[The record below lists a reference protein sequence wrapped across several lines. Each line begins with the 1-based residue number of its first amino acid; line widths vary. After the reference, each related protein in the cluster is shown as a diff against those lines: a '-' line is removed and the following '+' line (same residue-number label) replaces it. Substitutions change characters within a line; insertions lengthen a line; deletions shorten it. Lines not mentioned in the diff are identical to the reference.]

1 MLFGRTK
8 IFFTFNNV
16 CFLDLYPNIIM
27 PTCFNC
33 SLKSKMAAHQRI
45 RQYVSDIANRSFQDI
60 HGEDMACFPIFRY
73 THTYSQQ
80 QAKISTIYFSYPL
93 KAIGLIAESSK
104 NSLVRERLNFN
115 VYDVLQCLTYHKG
128 SLNPKRYNSFGRC
141 ALCITC
147 SQSQVILICKLNMN
161 SNWILF
167 VCGNTPYIFRC

>member
-1 MLFGRTK
+1 MHAKWSKNQNAAEYWSKRLKIRLFYCYGTMLFGRTK

-115 VYDVLQCLTYHKG
+115 IYDVLQCLTSHKG
-128 SLNPKRYNSFGRC
+128 SREMC
-141 ALCITC
+141 
-147 SQSQVILICKLNMN
+147 
-161 SNWILF
+161 F
-167 VCGNTPYIFRC
+167 VHHVLTIASHFDL